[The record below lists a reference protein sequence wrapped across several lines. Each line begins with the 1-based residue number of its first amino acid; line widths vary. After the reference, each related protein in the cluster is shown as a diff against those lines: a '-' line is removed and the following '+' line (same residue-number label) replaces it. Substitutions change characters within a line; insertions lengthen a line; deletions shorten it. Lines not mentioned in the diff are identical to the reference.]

1 MSLTVTIIA
10 KLSGVDS
17 RHGAAR
23 VRHGRARS
31 MARPTRAPEDFTYG
45 AGARCYALATIA
57 EYRPA
62 LFWGGLARDRRNPGA
77 HAGEGAAWLAAS
89 DRT

>member
-10 KLSGVDS
+10 KLSGVEP
-17 RHGAAR
+17 RTAR
-23 VRHGRARS
+23 RACDI
-31 MARPTRAPEDFTYG
+31 AVAFDGNVNAVVPEEFNHG

-62 LFWGGLARDRRNPGA
+62 LFWGGLSALVAVPALMLLKVIHG
-77 HAGEGAAWLAAS
+77 
-89 DRT
+89 